1 MKKTLTLLALLCV
14 SFSYAQQYS
23 KVKIYAD
30 SDGLQQ
36 LAQLGVPVD
45 HGIQKQNTFFI
56 SDFSAQE
63 IEIIAG
69 NGFMFDVLI
78 EDVKAHYQ
86 HRNLNPIPAKKN
98 AICNQNRGSGAFT
111 PAVPVNFE
119 TNSSSY
125 AGFYMYQ
132 QMLNALD
139 DMAAMYPNLITIK
152 APISTIQTW
161 EGRSIFHVKI
171 SDNPSV
177 NEPSEPKVLYSAIHH
192 AREPMSMSQTIF
204 YMWYL
209 LENYATNAEVQ
220 YLVDNTEMYFVP
232 CINADG
238 YVHNEAQDPAGFGMH
253 RKNKNPAIGV
263 GSGNP
268 GVDLNR
274 NYAYGWNTTGVS
286 SSESSDVFP
295 GLSAFSE
302 PETQAMQWLSEN
314 IGFTAAFN
322 AHSYGN
328 LLLHPI
334 GTTDAEFADHHDYF
348 TDLTVH
354 MCSLNGYAPQKSSG
368 LYPASGD
375 SDDYMYKVDNGVG
388 MKDTIF
394 AMTPEVGSSFWPAA
408 TEVIPT
414 CQGMVFPN
422 LILSHMTHKYL
433 VVTDTDPSSI
443 ATMTGDF
450 NHDVQRLGRED
461 GAITVSATPITNI
474 QSMGP
479 DVIYDI
485 NLKETGSGT
494 ISFTLDPA
502 IQFGDEI
509 TYVLNTEYGLWTKH
523 DTIVKTYGSLTLQFF
538 DDASNMNNWTGPWGS
553 TTSDFVS
560 PSTSFTDSQN
570 NYSNNTS
577 EAFEYNQEIDLT
589 DATNA
594 MISFYAKWEIETDY
608 DYCQFQ
614 VSVDGGNS
622 WIGQCTNYTVMGT
635 SANNSAQPDNEPVYE
650 GFQTSW
656 VLNEVSLSDYLGQVI
671 KVRFLLESDN
681 GVKEDGFYFDDFT
694 VSFNEEDS
702 NAGLS
707 ENTLEA
713 KIVPNPANESVVV
726 SISKVISNGIISLF
740 DQSGKMVWSKIIS
753 EQTKNIQI
761 NTAKLSR
768 GIYTIQIESTGVFA
782 QPSKL
787 VVVH

>member
-1 MKKTLTLLALLCV
+1 MKKTLTFLALLCA

-23 KVKIYAD
+23 KVKIYTD

-45 HGIQKQNTFFI
+45 HGVQKRNTFFI

-63 IEIIAG
+63 LEIIAG
-69 NGFMFDVLI
+69 NGFMFEVLI
-78 EDVKAHYQ
+78 DDVKAHYQ
-86 HRNLNPIPAKKN
+86 QRNLNASYSEKN
-98 AICNQNRGSGAFT
+98 AVCDQSGGSSAFIPT
-111 PAVPVNFE
+111 VPANFE
-119 TNSSSY
+119 TNPSSY
-125 AGFYMYQ
+125 AGFYTYQ

-139 DMAAMYPNLITIK
+139 DMAAMYPNLITVK
-152 APISTIQTW
+152 APVSTFQTW

-177 NEPSEPKVLYSAIHH
+177 NEASEPKVLYSAIHH

-238 YVHNEAQDPAGFGMH
+238 YVHNEAQDPSGFGMH
-253 RKNKNPAIGV
+253 RKNKNPAVGV

-286 SSESSDVFP
+286 SDESSDVFP
-295 GLSAFSE
+295 GSSAFSE

-314 IGFTAAFN
+314 IGFTSAFN

-334 GTTDAEFADHHDYF
+334 GTTNSEFADHHDYF

-433 VVTDTDPSSI
+433 TVNDTDPSTV
-443 ATMTGDF
+443 ATTTGDF

-461 GAITVSATPITNI
+461 GAITVSATPILNI
-474 QSMGP
+474 QSVGP
-479 DVIYDI
+479 GVVYDI
-485 NLKETGSGT
+485 ELRETSSGT
-494 ISFTLDPA
+494 ISFILDPA

-509 TYVLNTEYGLWTKH
+509 KYVLNTGYGLWTKH
-523 DTIVKTYGSLTLQFF
+523 DTIVKTYGSLTLQFL
-538 DDASNMNNWTGPWGS
+538 DDASNMNNWTGPWGT
-553 TTSDFVS
+553 TTSEFVS
-560 PSTSFTDSQN
+560 PSTSFTDSPN

-577 EAFEYNQEIDLT
+577 EAFEYDQNIDLT
-589 DATNA
+589 DATDA
-594 MISFYAKWEIETDY
+594 MISFYAKWEIEADY

-614 VSVDGGNS
+614 VSVDGGSS
-622 WIGQCTNYTVMGT
+622 WIGQCTNYTTAGT
-635 SANNSAQPDNEPVYE
+635 SANNSVQPDDEPVYE
-650 GFQTSW
+650 GFQGAW
-656 VLNEVSLSDYLGQVI
+656 VFDEVNLSDYLGQVI
-671 KVRFLLESDN
+671 KVRFLLESDG
-681 GVKEDGFYFDDFT
+681 GVREDGFYFDDFT
-694 VSFNEEDS
+694 ISFNEEVS
-702 NAGLS
+702 NVGL
-707 ENTLEA
+707 LETTFIA
-713 KIVPNPANESVVV
+713 KVVPNPANESVI
-726 SISKVISNGIISLF
+726 ISTSNVISNGFISLF
-740 DQSGKMVWSKIIS
+740 DQSGKLAWSTAIH
-753 EQTKNIQI
+753 EQTNKIQI
-761 NTAKLSR
+761 DTSKLSR
-768 GIYTIQIESTGVFA
+768 GVYTIQIESGGVFA

-787 VVVH
+787 VVIH